1 MRLVAVA
8 GSVVFLAALSAAVP
22 ARCEIALLTNGETL
36 KVDAW
41 QLNQPSIHFL
51 LHGGGEITLQVS
63 EVGAIVPDEV
73 AEPGPPAATIA
84 PPVPARTAAV
94 SGDPIRRLA
103 VDAGRRHAVDPALV
117 LAVIDVE
124 SAFQTQA
131 VSPKGAMGLMQLMPA
146 TAAAL
151 GVADPFDAS
160 ANVEGGVR
168 HLRALLDQYGGD
180 QRLAL
185 AAYNAGAT
193 AVARYGGVPP
203 FQETQDYVRR
213 VLRKRERYP

>member
-1 MRLVAVA
+1 MRTAVA
-8 GSVVFLAALSAAVP
+8 IGSVALLVGLGPAVP
-22 ARCEIALLTNGETL
+22 ARGEIALLTNGRTL

-41 QLNQPSIHFL
+41 QVNQPSVRFL
-51 LHGGGEITLQVS
+51 LHGGGEVTLQVA
-63 EVGAIVPDEV
+63 EVGAILPDEV
-73 AEPGPPAATIA
+73 AEPGPPAAIA
-84 PPVPARTAAV
+84 PVTPAGPHA
-94 SGDPIRRLA
+94 SDPIRTLA
-103 VDAGRRHAVDPALV
+103 VDAGRRHSVDPALV

-124 SAFQTQA
+124 SAFQPQA

-151 GVADPFDAS
+151 GVANPFSAS
-160 ANVEGGVR
+160 ANVDGGVR

-185 AAYNAGAT
+185 AAYNAGAS